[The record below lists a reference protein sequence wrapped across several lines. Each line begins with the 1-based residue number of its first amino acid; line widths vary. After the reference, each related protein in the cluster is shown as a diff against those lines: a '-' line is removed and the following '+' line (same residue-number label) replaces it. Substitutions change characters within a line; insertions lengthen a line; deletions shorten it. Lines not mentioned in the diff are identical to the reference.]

1 MRASASSHPSPA
13 PRVGKHQ
20 RGFTLLEL
28 LVTLGITVI
37 GLTGLMSLHIATVR
51 GNDSTGKH
59 GEAVAIAQETLETL
73 RADKLTELLA
83 RFSTTTLPVSASLD
97 TVSGRGGIT
106 FRRQVEITELTAA
119 SPDLYKMR
127 VVVAWSDDNSN
138 GSGSGTGAASVY
150 DHQVSLELIRTVLEA
165 L

>member
-1 MRASASSHPSPA
+1 MPARAP
-13 PRVGKHQ
+13 KHQ

-37 GLTGLMSLHIATVR
+37 GLTGLMSLHIATIR
-51 GNDSTGKH
+51 GNDSTAKH

-83 RFSTTTLPVSASLD
+83 RFSAATLPVNASLN
-97 TVSGRGGIT
+97 TISGRGGIT
-106 FRRQVEITELTAA
+106 FRRQVQITELTAA
-119 SPDLYKMR
+119 STDLYKIR
-127 VVVAWSDDNSN
+127 VIVAWSDDNSN
-138 GSGSGTGAASVY
+138 GSGSGTGAASAL
-150 DHQVSLELIRTVLEA
+150 DHQVSLELIRTVQEA